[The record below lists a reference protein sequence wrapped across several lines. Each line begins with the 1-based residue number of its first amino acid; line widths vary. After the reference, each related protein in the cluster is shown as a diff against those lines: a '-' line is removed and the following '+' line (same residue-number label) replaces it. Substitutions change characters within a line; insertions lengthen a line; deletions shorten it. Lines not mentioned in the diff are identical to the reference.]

1 MNDRLNTTMGWVLGS
16 AAFALGG
23 SIVADMYFHGGSG
36 ELPET
41 PGYMIEAPEE
51 GAAVDAGPSLAELLA
66 TGSAEAGA
74 AVFAKCSTC
83 HSIEQG
89 GANGIGPNL
98 YAVLGA
104 SIGSHVP
111 GYDYSSALSGH
122 GGAWD
127 YENMDAWLASPRG
140 FADGTKMSFAGLGSG
155 EDRANIILY
164 MREYGGGPE
173 LPAVEVAAPA
183 DGEAGDAPGAGPGAV
198 EGEPASAVEAAGA
211 MGADQPVPENPPGT

>member
-1 MNDRLNTTMGWVLGS
+1 MNDRLNTTMGWILGS
-16 AAFALGG
+16 AAIALGG
-23 SIVADMYFHGGSG
+23 SIVAGIAFESEVPEG
-36 ELPET
+36 EQV
-41 PGYMIEAPEE
+41 GYVIEAPEE

-74 AVFAKCSTC
+74 AVFAKCSAC

-111 GYDYSSALSGH
+111 GYDYSSALTGH
-122 GGAWD
+122 GGDWS

-173 LPAVEVAAPA
+173 LPVVEAADPA
-183 DGEAGDAPGAGPGAV
+183 AGDAPGAGPGEV

-211 MGADQPVPENPPGT
+211 MGDDQPVPENPPGT

>member
-1 MNDRLNTTMGWVLGS
+1 MNTTMGWILAS
-16 AAFALGG
+16 AGIALGG
-23 SIVADMYFHGGSG
+23 SIVAGTAFES
-36 ELPET
+36 EVPEN
-41 PGYMIEAPEE
+41 PGYVIDAPEE
-51 GAAVDAGPSLAELLA
+51 GAAADAGPSIAELLA
-66 TGSAEAGA
+66 SGSAEAGA

-98 YAVLGA
+98 YGVLGTD
-104 SIGSHVP
+104 IGAHAP
-111 GYDYSSALSGH
+111 GFDYSSALASH
-122 GGAWD
+122 GGAWT

-140 FADGTKMSFAGLGSG
+140 FADGTKMSFAGLGSA

-173 LPAVEVAAPA
+173 LPAVEAAAA
-183 DGEAGDAPGAGPGAV
+183 DGEATDAPGAGPGEV
-198 EGEPASAVEAAGA
+198 EGAAATAQEAAGA